1 MMPARRDKM
10 VRLTEEAKFIEDR
23 VGRGSLNVMKVLN
36 PSDHGGK
43 VVFTDAVPVKGKYY
57 DPLPIQYF

>member
-1 MMPARRDKM
+1 M